1 MIAVRKIQKND
12 TASLDCPAC
21 HKPILHDQV
30 GKCCPWCDVLIAYGK
45 IANKVKWWV
54 NKKHDRKW

>member
-1 MIAVRKIQKND
+1 MKKKDD
-12 TASLDCPAC
+12 TISFDCPAC

-45 IANKVKWWV
+45 LANKVKWWA
-54 NKKHDRKW
+54 NKKHSGRC